1 MSKEENDISVED
13 AFDQLMADNG
23 HSDNEPADSSTTPVA
38 EDTSET
44 ADANTDTNA
53 NTTDAAVSDDAAT
66 QDSTESTPEQ
76 EVDWKNE
83 ATKWEQK
90 FKSFEGR
97 MQSELA
103 RRREEEDR
111 RQQQYLEVLAKVNP
125 NQQAVAQKTA
135 EDNLSKFKQLREDF
149 PDIAEAVEEYI
160 RNEVVEAKKLVGQ
173 EISHRMEP
181 VISNLS
187 QTQMDSHMHYILSKH
202 PDAMQIR
209 SSEPFGKWVQSLPPY
224 AQAGAVHVIK
234 LGTAEEVVSLLDQ
247 YKSSINKNQT
257 QNTVK
262 PTDNTNNTN
271 AVSPEM
277 AAALRSGLAVK
288 PGKSADPNT
297 ANSAPDKNDFDSA
310 WDEAVK
316 QFGIK

>member
-1 MSKEENDISVED
+1 MSKDANDISVED

-23 HSDNEPADSSTTPVA
+23 HSDDEPTESSATT
-38 EDTSET
+38 ETGDTEQS
-44 ADANTDTNA
+44 ADASTDTNTE
-53 NTTDAAVSDDAAT
+53 TTDTQASDDT
-66 QDSTESTPEQ
+66 EVQDSTDSAPGQ
-76 EVDWKNE
+76 DVDWKNE

-97 MQSELA
+97 MQTELA

-125 NQQAVAQKTA
+125 NQQAAAQQA
-135 EDNLSKFKQLREDF
+135 EERLGKFKQLREDF

-160 RNEVVEAKKLVGQ
+160 KNEVVEAKKLVGQ

-187 QTQMDSHMHYILSKH
+187 QTQMDSHMHRILSKH
-202 PDAMQIR
+202 PDALEIR
-209 SSEPFGKWVQSLPPY
+209 QSEPFSKWVQSLPSY

-234 LGTAEEVVSLLDQ
+234 LGTADEVVSLLDQ

-257 QNTVK
+257 QTTVK

-271 AVSPEM
+271 AVSPEV

-297 ANSAPDKNDFDSA
+297 TNGTPNKDDFDSA